1 MGLCAHPQSMPK
13 ILVCQHVP
21 HEILG
26 TLDPLLRTSGFRI
39 RYANFGRA
47 PDLKPD
53 LSGYDGMVILGG
65 PMNVD
70 ETDRHPYLLEE
81 IRLIENALKN
91 DKPVLGICLGSQ
103 LIAKALGAHVYRNHK
118 KELGWYDLQPTAL
131 GREDALISHF
141 QDREKVFQ
149 WHGCTFDIPK
159 DAHHLV
165 SSQDCPHQAFRY
177 GDKTYGLQFHLE
189 VDEAIITRWLN
200 LPAPRQEWE
209 ELHGPLHSNQIPEIT
224 QHNRERIQELS
235 RLVFGGF
242 VGLFGERS
250 KKMRLTSR

>member
-1 MGLCAHPQSMPK
+1 MPK

-39 RYANFGRA
+39 RYANFGRM
-47 PDLKPD
+47 PELRPD
-53 LSGYDGMVILGG
+53 LSGYDGLVILGG

-70 ETDRHPYLLEE
+70 ETDRYPFLLEE
-81 IRLIENALKN
+81 IHLIEEALKN

-103 LIAKALGAHVYRNHK
+103 LIAKALGANVYRNHK

-131 GREDALISHF
+131 GRTDALISHF
-141 QDREKVFQ
+141 QDQEKVFQ

-159 DAHHLV
+159 EAHHLV
-165 SSQDCPHQAFRY
+165 VSEDCPNQAFCY

-189 VDEAIITRWLN
+189 VDEAIIARWLR

-209 ELHGPLHSNQIPEIT
+209 ELHGPIQDSEIT
-224 QHNRERIQELS
+224 AIATQNKTRIQELS
-235 RLVFGGF
+235 RLVFGEF
-242 VGLFGERS
+242 VGLFGERP
-250 KKMRLTSR
+250 KHKILTSR